1 VATTVTLKTADG
13 DMALYDARPEG
24 EARAAVIV
32 VQEAFGVNGHIEDVT
47 RRMAAAGYRA
57 VAPHLF
63 HRTGDPVIDYGDY
76 EKLMPQFAGLSEA
89 GILNDLDAAIAHLGD
104 AGFSP
109 QRIGI
114 VGFCMG
120 GTVAFLAAVS
130 RPVGAAVTFY
140 GSGVTEGRFGM
151 ASMVELTPRLQAPW
165 LGLYG
170 DDDQGIPV
178 DQVEALRGALAA
190 APVVAEIVRYAGAG
204 HGFHCDMRSDYHPES
219 AADAWR
225 RTLEWFGK
233 HLPAS

>member
-13 DMALYDARPEG
+13 DMALYDAQPEG
-24 EARAAVIV
+24 EARAGVIV

-47 RRMAAAGYRA
+47 RRVAAAGYRA

-89 GILNDLDAAIAHLGD
+89 GILNDLDAAIAHLGE
-104 AGFSP
+104 AGFPSP
-109 QRIGI
+109 RIGV

-151 ASMVELTPRLQAPW
+151 GSMVELTPRLQAPW

-190 APVVAEIVRYAGAG
+190 APVDAEIVRYAGAG
-204 HGFHCDMRSDYHPES
+204 HGFHCDMRSDYHPE
-219 AADAWR
+219 AATDAWR

>member
-1 VATTVTLKTADG
+1 MASTVTLKTPDG
-13 DMALYDARPEG
+13 DMGLYDVEPDG
-24 EARAAVIV
+24 VARAAVIV
-32 VQEAFGVNGHIEDVT
+32 VQEAFGVNPHIEDVT
-47 RRMAAAGYRA
+47 RRVAAAGYRA

-76 EKLMPQFAGLSEA
+76 EKLVPQFAGLSET
-89 GILNDLDAAIAHLGD
+89 GILNDLDAAMAHLGE
-104 AGFSP
+104 AGFAP
-109 QRIGI
+109 ARVGV

-130 RPVGAAVTFY
+130 RPAGAAVTFY

-151 ASMVELTPRLQAPW
+151 GSMVELTPRLQAPW

-190 APVVAEIVRYAGAG
+190 APVDAEIVRYAGAG
-204 HGFHCDMRSDYHPES
+204 HGFHC
-219 AADAWR
+219 
-225 RTLEWFGK
+225 
-233 HLPAS
+233 